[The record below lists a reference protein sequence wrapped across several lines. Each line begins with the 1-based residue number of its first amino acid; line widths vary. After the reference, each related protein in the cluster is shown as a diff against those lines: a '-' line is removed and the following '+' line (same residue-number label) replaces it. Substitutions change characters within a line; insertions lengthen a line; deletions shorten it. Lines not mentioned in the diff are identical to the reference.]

1 MKILIKNG
9 IVVNPSTNTYDRLD
23 VLIQNDK
30 IVKIEQNINMNV
42 DTILD
47 ANGCW
52 VTPGLID
59 VHVHLREPGYEYKET
74 IETGSKSAAK
84 GGFTTICAMP
94 NTNPAIDTAELVD
107 YIKDKAKKDA
117 VVNVLPIGAITI
129 EQKGNELVNIEKM
142 AEAEVCALSEDGRS
156 VMNAKLLNDAME
168 RASKCSIPI
177 LSHCEDENLAHKGIM
192 NEGEMSKRLG
202 VEGIPSESED
212 IIVSRD
218 IMLANKT
225 GARLHLCHI
234 STQGSVELLKHAK
247 SKGLDITAEVCPHHF
262 TLTEEDVTL
271 DNGNTKMNPPLRSKK
286 DLECIKEALKNNI
299 IDIIATDHAPH
310 HIDEKSGD
318 YEKIANGIVG
328 LETALPLGI
337 TELVET
343 KILTPIELIKKMSY
357 NPAKM
362 LGIDKGTLEEG
373 KIADITIINP
383 TEEYII
389 NKNEFHSKSNNSP
402 FHNRKVRGKVKWTIV
417 NGKVRYEDR

>member
-1 MKILIKNG
+1 
-9 IVVNPSTNTYDRLD
+9 
-23 VLIQNDK
+23 
-30 IVKIEQNINMNV
+30 
-42 DTILD
+42 
-47 ANGCW
+47 
-52 VTPGLID
+52 
-59 VHVHLREPGYEYKET
+59 
-74 IETGSKSAAK
+74 
-84 GGFTTICAMP
+84 
-94 NTNPAIDTAELVD
+94 
-107 YIKDKAKKDA
+107 
-117 VVNVLPIGAITI
+117 
-129 EQKGNELVNIEKM
+129 
-142 AEAEVCALSEDGRS
+142 
-156 VMNAKLLNDAME
+156 
-168 RASKCSIPI
+168 
-177 LSHCEDENLAHKGIM
+177 M

-234 STQGSVELLKHAK
+234 STQGSVELLKDAK
-247 SKGLDITAEVCPHHF
+247 RKGLDITAEVCPHHF

-286 DLECIKEALKNNI
+286 DVECIKEALQNNV

-328 LETALPLGI
+328 LETAVPLGI

-343 KILTPIELIKKMSY
+343 DILTPIELIKKMSY

-362 LGIDKGTLEEG
+362 LGIDKGILEEG

-389 NKNEFHSKSNNSP
+389 NTNEFHSKSNNSP
-402 FHNRKVRGKVKWTIV
+402 FHNRKVRGKIKWTIV
-417 NGKVRYEDR
+417 NGKVRYEDKEI